1 MSMRERVL
9 SLLRG
14 EAVSRIRFTAV
25 TTAGPVTISRATFA
39 TVATAIDSGKI
50 KITPRAV
57 FDGNVAAEYSPEAVP
72 GGPSGELL
80 VPLLLGRGEEGYA
93 VHECIHAFFDLKSIA
108 LNATQEE
115 ALAYVVSALYYRMTG
130 LPPTRWDAEPYATA
144 KTAADGLLRRYAV
157 GVAGIPAVDDNAW
170 RSLMLSVG
178 FNEAYFLR
186 RPAGIDRWFIGRDTY
201 IHNG

>member
-57 FDGNVAAEYSPEAVP
+57 FDGNVAAEYSPSDIRP
-72 GGPSGELL
+72 TTSG
-80 VPLLLGRGEEGYA
+80 
-93 VHECIHAFFDLKSIA
+93 
-108 LNATQEE
+108 
-115 ALAYVVSALYYRMTG
+115 
-130 LPPTRWDAEPYATA
+130 
-144 KTAADGLLRRYAV
+144 
-157 GVAGIPAVDDNAW
+157 
-170 RSLMLSVG
+170 
-178 FNEAYFLR
+178 
-186 RPAGIDRWFIGRDTY
+186 
-201 IHNG
+201 

>member
-25 TTAGPVTISRATFA
+25 TTAGPITISRATFA

-80 VPLLLGRGEEGYA
+80 VPLLLGRGEEGREVEYTEA
-93 VHECIHAFFDLKSIA
+93 GECAGGCRSRGGHGAIMPAP
-108 LNATQEE
+108 
-115 ALAYVVSALYYRMTG
+115 SAAR
-130 LPPTRWDAEPYATA
+130 PVRS
-144 KTAADGLLRRYAV
+144 AAA
-157 GVAGIPAVDDNAW
+157 
-170 RSLMLSVG
+170 
-178 FNEAYFLR
+178 
-186 RPAGIDRWFIGRDTY
+186 
-201 IHNG
+201 